1 MSRGPFFSVR
11 LFKKIV
17 FLFFAPTFAF
27 LTLFALSAG
36 YFWNWHLNEIL
47 SFYISIGLGLFVFIT
62 FSSYLFTKQFGFLLK
77 RTYRISSKFRFW
89 MHDTDEIM
97 PQEDEDLFLEM
108 DRALARV
115 RSKLLVSRKKL
126 AHELE
131 QGKTLMR
138 HLQDAVIA
146 ITVKG
151 DCLFFNSAF
160 ATIFLDQE
168 RVSLFR
174 KKLLRFEQIL
184 RQPDLLSKIDLA
196 IKTRSTVQ
204 LELELPLILTESHH
218 DFNIKISPLFEEK
231 DQKLIYGVMILFH
244 DMTEYKK
251 AEKLRL
257 QFVENASHEL
267 RTPLTSVKG
276 YLDLA
281 IQDLTQK
288 QYEHLPSLLTTTS
301 AGVDRLVALVND
313 LLDLS
318 KNDKSNDLQLDW
330 VYPLELTDRVL
341 QILSPLAQQKNMMIK
356 MSSNVDMIKI
366 DELKFEQILVN
377 LVANAIKYNPSQTQ
391 IEIRWVLMEDQAY
404 KLEVEDNGVGIPHQ
418 HWDRLFERFYRIE
431 ESRDSR
437 LGGTGLGLAIVKQ
450 VVEAH
455 QGRIGVVPTLTGIG
469 TCFRI
474 ELPRVK
480 FPDIS

>member
-1 MSRGPFFSVR
+1 MNTGPFFSTR
-11 LFKKIV
+11 LFRKII

-36 YFWNWHLNEIL
+36 YFWDWHLNEIL
-47 SFYISIGLGLFVFIT
+47 SFYISIGFGLFTFIS

-89 MHDTDEIM
+89 MHEADEIM

-115 RSKLLVSRKKL
+115 RSKLLISRKRL

-146 ITVKG
+146 ISVKG
-151 DCLFFNSAF
+151 ECLFFNSAF
-160 ATIFLDQE
+160 ATVFLDQE
-168 RVSLFR
+168 RVGLFR
-174 KKLLRFEQIL
+174 KRSLRFEQIL
-184 RQPDLLSKIDLA
+184 RHPDLLSKIEFA

-204 LELELPLILTESHH
+204 LELELPLILTQKEH
-218 DFNIKISPLFEEK
+218 DFNIKISPLFEER

-281 IQDLTQK
+281 IQDLNQH
-288 QYEHLPSLLTTTS
+288 QYQHLPSLLMTTS

-330 VYPLELTDRVL
+330 IYPLELTDRVL
-341 QILSPLAQQKNMMIK
+341 QILSPLAQQKNMLVKMYSDVEMIK
-356 MSSNVDMIKI
+356 V

-377 LVANAIKYNPSQTQ
+377 LVANAIKYNPKGTQ
-391 IEIRWVLMEDQAY
+391 IEVRWVSQNENLY
-404 KLEVEDNGVGIPHQ
+404 KLEVEDNGVGIPVQ

-431 ESRDSR
+431 DSRDSR
-437 LGGTGLGLAIVKQ
+437 MGGTGLGLAIVKQ
-450 VVEAH
+450 TVEAH
-455 QGRIGVVPTLTGIG
+455 HGRISIVPTQTGIG
-469 TCFRI
+469 TCFMI
-474 ELPRVK
+474 ELPKIKLPLV
-480 FPDIS
+480 